1 MTSQR
6 LSIRAVKTFSG
17 IVSLVLCSMVSGY
30 PQQSGS
36 VESPNSQREHSFL
49 IEGAVQRPGV
59 YRFQREISLLQII
72 TLAGGLNASHE
83 PVVYAFRPRSEQS
96 EAKVDRESYVCVVNS
111 RVAAKHK
118 LCALP
123 SVRYDLLRVYTK
135 GMLKDQ
141 FSEVIRFK
149 SGSIFYVPH
158 VDVFFVTGDVH
169 MPGPIPYQTGMTL
182 RQAIFLAG
190 NSLETAASHAVVFGI
205 DPQSFIQHKTKAPLS
220 AVMSGKLEDL
230 PIYPGDIIN
239 IPNRDLGFD
248 SIVPLSHLVI
258 TSQAN

>member
-1 MTSQR
+1 MTMAR
-6 LSIRAVKTFSG
+6 NRITALKTFSR
-17 IVSLVLCSMVSGY
+17 IVILAQCAMLVGTA
-30 PQQSGS
+30 QQLPS
-36 VESPNSQREHSFL
+36 VETSQPVKEQVFL

-72 TLAGGLNASHE
+72 TLAGGLNGSHE

-96 EAKVDRESYVCVVNS
+96 EAKVDPESYVCVVSS

-118 LCALP
+118 LCVLP

-135 GMLKDQ
+135 GMLKDH

-190 NSLETAASHAVVFGI
+190 NTLETAASHAVIFGI
-205 DPQSFIQHKTKAPLS
+205 DPQSAIQHKTKTPLS
-220 AVMSGKLEDL
+220 AVMSGKVDDL
-230 PIYPGDIIN
+230 PICPGDIIN
-239 IPNRDLGFD
+239 IPNRELGFD
-248 SIVPLSHLVI
+248 SIVPLSHLVL